1 MYASVPCQRSVW
13 MAETPSYV
21 PPEKIQVTFPTHAII
36 WNESG
41 TVEYSG
47 DLQSAEDVVGWYK
60 AECSMF
66 VFHEGRYYN
75 VSATIG
81 DDGIVYADCLP
92 VESYN

>member
-1 MYASVPCQRSVW
+1 MSGLCQRSGNIN
-13 MAETPSYV
+13 APQHCD
-21 PPEKIQVTFPTHAII
+21 PPERVQVIFPIPAII
-36 WNESG
+36 WNEGG

-60 AECSMF
+60 SECSMF

-81 DDGIVYADCLP
+81 DDGIVYADRLP
-92 VESYN
+92 VLSYN